1 MPKKKEIVAV
11 PKLTNLENLAQ
22 QISKLAKNLANPKDK
37 DKFLELKEKYYREF
51 LIKINKSN
59 GAQTNFPSA
68 SFAPYKYYIGK
79 GNNSILVRAALK
91 TRFWWSMGD
100 FEEWNDYQF
109 LWTQWKSNKILDKIK
124 PFKDSLPG
132 TNKFKDEF
140 RSKAGDSSL
149 LSTKFTDQE
158 SNSSQDNLIMTPKR
172 QKHSNTLSAQKRKEL
187 SVPSSASKPNTSNA
201 SVLRSGG
208 FNRKLPEEE
217 KKVENVTCHHVITC
231 NHQENNF
238 HLSNKKAIYYNMKC
252 YYEALGLNTFDNI
265 PLTYH
270 IKEGD
275 SDKEFQRFQETYA
288 NPQSNPVLAKYPSFG
303 DSLWIIKPG
312 ENTNRGCGIQVSRDL
327 NHIRSIVNNSIV
339 NGHKRTYIIQKYMEK
354 PLLYKSRKFDIRVYA
369 MTTT

>member
-187 SVPSSASKPNTSNA
+187 SVPSSA
-201 SVLRSGG
+201 
-208 FNRKLPEEE
+208 
-217 KKVENVTCHHVITC
+217 
-231 NHQENNF
+231 
-238 HLSNKKAIYYNMKC
+238 
-252 YYEALGLNTFDNI
+252 
-265 PLTYH
+265 
-270 IKEGD
+270 
-275 SDKEFQRFQETYA
+275 
-288 NPQSNPVLAKYPSFG
+288 
-303 DSLWIIKPG
+303 
-312 ENTNRGCGIQVSRDL
+312 
-327 NHIRSIVNNSIV
+327 
-339 NGHKRTYIIQKYMEK
+339 
-354 PLLYKSRKFDIRVYA
+354 
-369 MTTT
+369 